1 VKSEPRGVKQVDRQ
15 KPRDI
20 RERSFQFA
28 LRVVGLYQHL
38 ERQGGAGRIIG
49 AQLLRSATSVG
60 ASVEEARTG
69 SSRKEYV
76 YRFDLAQ
83 RQAKESLYWLRL
95 LAESGVVPAGGLHG
109 LITEADELIAIITTI
124 CVRTK
129 RTLKAAATAEA
140 GDSCT

>member
-1 VKSEPRGVKQVDRQ
+1 VKQVERQ
-15 KPRDI
+15 KPKDI
-20 RERSFQFA
+20 RERPFQYA

-60 ASVEEARTG
+60 ANVEEARTG
-69 SSRKEYV
+69 NSRKEYA
-76 YRFDLAQ
+76 YRFDVAQ

-95 LAESGVVPAGGLHG
+95 LAESGVVPAARLDGLMA
-109 LITEADELIAIITTI
+109 EADELIAIITTI

-129 RTLKAAATAEA
+129 RTLKARAEA
-140 GDSCT
+140 DNACT